1 MKKSIF
7 ITVRMGSTRLPGK
20 ALKKLGG
27 TTTIEYLIRRLKF
40 SSLAD
45 NIIVCTTN
53 HKRDDV
59 LVQLAKKNQ
68 INYFRG
74 SEKDKLAR
82 WLGAAEYFNTDFFVT
97 ADGDDSFCEPMLIDL
112 AFKQFDSN
120 HSDYIES
127 ENIICGAFTNG
138 ISFKALRKVC
148 LIKDTTDTEM
158 IWPYFKKTKLFKIE
172 NLNNVPSR
180 FFRNDIRLTLDYI
193 EDLNFMREIV
203 RLADKYKLKNDNYLT
218 LDSIIK
224 IVEKKPEIL
233 EINNFRHLEWANN
246 QKNNTKLVLKK

>member
-1 MKKSIF
+1 M
-7 ITVRMGSTRLPGK
+7 
-20 ALKKLGG
+20 
-27 TTTIEYLIRRLKF
+27 
-40 SSLAD
+40 
-45 NIIVCTTN
+45 
-53 HKRDDV
+53 
-59 LVQLAKKNQ
+59 
-68 INYFRG
+68 
-74 SEKDKLAR
+74 
-82 WLGAAEYFNTDFFVT
+82 
-97 ADGDDSFCEPMLIDL
+97 
-112 AFKQFDSN
+112 FD
-120 HSDYIES
+120 
-127 ENIICGAFTNG
+127 
-138 ISFKALRKVC
+138 
-148 LIKDTTDTEM
+148 KDTTDTEM